1 MYQVTQTGKS
11 VLCVDDDPGIR
22 GHTPF
27 CHPLW
32 FAKSNGHI
40 KKYALNMRTANEKGQ
55 HLNAAPINYR
65 EAV

>member
-1 MYQVTQTGKS
+1 
-11 VLCVDDDPGIR
+11 
-22 GHTPF
+22 
-27 CHPLW
+27 LW

-40 KKYALNMRTANEKGQ
+40 KEYALNRRTANEKGQ